1 MNQSEAKKR
10 IEELKHQ
17 INKFD
22 HYYYDKSLP
31 LITDYEYDTL
41 YNELNSIEKE
51 FPCLLTKDSPTQRV
65 LENAITGFNKIK
77 HNPKM
82 YSLENTYSDN
92 ELREFLNRIEKETN
106 GTNEFIIEPKIDGV
120 AVSIIYE
127 NGVLKKAI
135 SRGNGITGDDIT
147 NNIKTIK
154 EIPLVLNGEL
164 AGELIVRGEVFFTKE
179 TFVKLAE
186 EYGFSN
192 ARNAAS
198 GTLKLLNSHEAAKRH
213 LSIRIHTV
221 ITGLAET
228 DNEIL
233 SKLKGMKLPV
243 IEMTKIVESAE
254 SVIETKNLWKEK
266 RFKLPYETDGIVI
279 KINKLSMRKK
289 IGYTNKSPK
298 WAFAFKYKPENAIT
312 RINSV
317 DFQIGRTGV
326 ITPVANLEQ
335 VHLSGTIVKR
345 ATIHNFDEIL
355 RLDVQINDFVE
366 VEKSGEI
373 IPKIIKVIKEKRKGN
388 NTIKIEKPK
397 NCPSCKSELIHYN
410 NEVALRCIN
419 VNCPAR
425 IEGNISHFVS
435 KAGMNIENVG
445 PALIKQLLNENI
457 ISSMSDLYKLDIE
470 TILPIERMAEKS
482 AENVIQSIKNSQ
494 DVPLHRFIYA
504 LGIRN
509 VGEYLAN
516 ILADTYKSIDN
527 LMNARYD
534 KMIKINGI
542 GDEVAQSVII
552 FFENERNRD
561 EIGNLLKN
569 GVNPKLQI
577 KRNILKEQKFVITGR
592 LEQFTRDSIK
602 RSIIENGGIVL
613 NAISMETDFL
623 IAGENSGSKIKK
635 AEKLDV
641 KIIDEKKYLQMLE
654 K

>member
-17 INKFD
+17 LNKFD
-22 HYYYDKSLP
+22 HYYYDKALP
-31 LITDYEYDTL
+31 LITDYEYDEL
-41 YNELNSIEKE
+41 YNELKSIENT
-51 FPCLLTKDSPTQRV
+51 FPLLITEDSPTQRV
-65 LENAITGFNKIK
+65 LENTITGFNKIK

-92 ELREFLNRIEKETN
+92 ELSNFLKRIKKDTN
-106 GTNEFIIEPKIDGV
+106 KINEFIIEPKIDGV

-127 NGVLKKAI
+127 NGVFKKAI

-147 NNIKTIK
+147 NNIKTI
-154 EIPLVLNGEL
+154 EELPLVLEGEL
-164 AGELIVRGEVFFTKE
+164 TGELIVRGEVFFTKE
-179 TFVKLAE
+179 TFKELAE
-186 EYGFSN
+186 TYGFSN

-198 GTLKLLNSHEAAKRH
+198 GTLKLLNSREAAKRH

-221 ITGLAET
+221 ITGLADT

-233 SKLKGMKLPV
+233 NKLKQMKLPV
-243 IEMTKIVESAE
+243 IEMTKIVNSAE
-254 SVIETKNLWKEK
+254 NVIKTKDIWKEK
-266 RFKLPYETDGIVI
+266 RFELPYETDGIVI
-279 KINKLSMRKK
+279 KLNKLSMRKK

-312 RINSV
+312 KISSV

-326 ITPVANLEQ
+326 ITPVANLEPVQ
-335 VHLSGTIVKR
+335 LSGTIVKR
-345 ATIHNFDEIL
+345 ATIHNFDEIK
-355 RLDVQINDFVE
+355 RLDIQINDFVE

-373 IPKIIKVIKEKRKGN
+373 IPKIIKVIKEKRNGD
-388 NTIKIEKPK
+388 NTFKIKKPK
-397 NCPSCKSELIHYN
+397 ICPSCRSELIHYN
-410 NEVALRCIN
+410 DEVALRCIN

-435 KAGMNIENVG
+435 KTGMNIENVG

-457 ISSMSDLYKLDIE
+457 ISSMSDLYKLEIE
-470 TILPIERMAEKS
+470 TILPVERMAEKS
-482 AENVIQSIKNSQ
+482 AENVINSINASK

-516 ILADTYKSIDN
+516 ILADTYKSIDK
-527 LMNARYD
+527 LMDAKYD
-534 KMIKINGI
+534 EMMKINGI
-542 GDEVAQSVII
+542 GDEVAQSVIM
-552 FFENERNRD
+552 FFKNEKNRE
-561 EIGNLLKN
+561 EIENLLKN
-569 GVNPKLQI
+569 GVNPILQI
-577 KRNILKEQKFVITGR
+577 KRNILEEKKFVITGH
-592 LEQFTRDSIK
+592 LDEFTRDSVK

-613 NAISMETDFL
+613 NTISKETDFL

-635 AEKLDV
+635 AEKMNV
-641 KIIDEKKYLQMLE
+641 KIISEKEYLQMLE